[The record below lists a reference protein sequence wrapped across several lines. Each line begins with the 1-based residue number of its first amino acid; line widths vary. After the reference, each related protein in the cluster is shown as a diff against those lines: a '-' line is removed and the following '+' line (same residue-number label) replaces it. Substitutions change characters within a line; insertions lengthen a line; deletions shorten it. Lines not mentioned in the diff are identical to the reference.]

1 MTTHSATIE
10 NYKWRGLT
18 TGLQNC
24 SLCNISTV
32 TWLWWLARDYNIS
45 ASSDC
50 HVQLS
55 LPVFQKKS
63 QWGSWQERSHIVSI
77 YFSPEEQFL
86 TTELLG
92 HQCSSAALTGSPT
105 LPNACLQPLLV
116 CLHSPVPAHGPHQ
129 HIHNFH
135 QAFHTPC
142 TLFLLLI

>member
-32 TWLWWLARDYNIS
+32 TWLWWLARDYIS
-45 ASSDC
+45 ANSDC

-55 LPVFQKKS
+55 LLVSQKKS
-63 QWGSWQERSHIVSI
+63 QWGSWQERSQIVPI
-77 YFSPEEQFL
+77 YFSPEES

-92 HQCSSAALTGSPT
+92 RQCSSATLTGSPT

-116 CLHSPVPAHGPHQ
+116 CLHFPVLLMALTSTS
-129 HIHNFH
+129 ITF
-135 QAFHTPC
+135 TRLT
-142 TLFLLLI
+142 TLHALLLV